1 MKRAVKDRGE
11 FNKVKQSLTNL
22 DIYELS
28 ETGNNILNLSLQY
41 PEMTDTDIA
50 KKLNLTKQWVSKI
63 KNTPAYKRAQRES
76 IYEARRI
83 ILENKTKAAEKLI
96 SLMDSETEKIVLD
109 TVKTILGD
117 VLDPKNVNLNITDLQ
132 KIKDEFK
139 QIIGG

>member
-1 MKRAVKDRGE
+1 
-11 FNKVKQSLTNL
+11 
-22 DIYELS
+22 
-28 ETGNNILNLSLQY
+28 
-41 PEMTDTDIA
+41 MTDTDIA

-117 VLDPKNVNLNITDLQ
+117 VLDPKNVNLNITDLS
-132 KIKDEFK
+132 KLKDEFK